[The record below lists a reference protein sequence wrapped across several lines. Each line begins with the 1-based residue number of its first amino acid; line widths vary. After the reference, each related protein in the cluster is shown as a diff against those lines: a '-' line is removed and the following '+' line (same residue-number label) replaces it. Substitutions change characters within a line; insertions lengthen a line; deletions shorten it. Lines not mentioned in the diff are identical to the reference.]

1 MTEPYFSPAELLTA
15 PTARAAYSD
24 RTAWIMAKMSQLAYD
39 RFEDDDKAS
48 LCEKLESG
56 GFELV
61 ATFNVESEKVVAHTQ
76 AFLAVK
82 EDLMAVLAFRGTTAN
97 FKQILTD
104 LDAKWIKTSDGRLHK
119 GFEEA
124 YEIVEEQITAA
135 VGELP
140 DGIPLYITGH
150 SLGGAVATV
159 SAMHLEELLPIAACY
174 TFGSPRVG
182 SPEWA
187 DGVKCPVYRTVNA
200 ADGVPLVPFSV
211 LLAPFLFWIA
221 RIGFIGFQHVGDM
234 RFLTAD
240 GKLKIGAAAF
250 FRRFIRVT
258 TTIIFGIMKFDFKRL
273 TFFVR
278 DHSIEKYV
286 EKLEKYAVC
295 RQKKK

>member
-1 MTEPYFSPAELLTA
+1 MTEPYFSPAELLSA

-24 RTAWIMAKMSQLAYD
+24 RTAWIMSKMSQLAYD

-48 LCEKLESG
+48 LHEKLGSG
-56 GFELV
+56 GFTLL
-61 ATFNVESEKVVAHTQ
+61 ATFNQESEKVVAHTQ
-76 AFLAVK
+76 AFLAIK
-82 EDLMAVLAFRGTTAN
+82 PGLMAVLAFRGTTAN

-104 LDAKWIKTSDGRLHK
+104 LDAKWITTGNGRVHK

-124 YEIVEEQITAA
+124 LGIVEEEITTA
-135 VGELP
+135 VEALP
-140 DGIPLYITGH
+140 EGIPLYVTGH

-159 SAMHLEELLPIAACY
+159 SAMHLEKLRPLSACY

-200 ADGVPLVPFSV
+200 ADGVPLVPLSMF
-211 LLAPFLFWIA
+211 LAPFLFWIA

-234 RFLTAD
+234 RYLTTE
-240 GKLKIGAAAF
+240 GQLKIGSAAF

-278 DHSIEKYV
+278 DHSIARYV
-286 EKLEKYAVC
+286 EKLEKYAIC
-295 RQKKK
+295 RQKIK